1 MSVAGPRSGSKL
13 AGAASKS
20 YNVAAIWEKT
30 AALSEGQLRAI
41 ESLGQC
47 CSQRPLPSHVVD
59 DVRSA
64 SSAQG
69 GAEPGSGGAAATSTS
84 SSGGAAAAA
93 SAASAA
99 ATAAAVSKD
108 SYVGTLEDAVLHNTS
123 QFHKWHSEL
132 EAACASETEEK
143 YKRYAD
149 LLNCHVQSC
158 ETILHRVDL
167 TLEAFDALLAQHRDV
182 VGRSRSLHSS
192 CEQLVREKEALME
205 FAEAMRAKLRF
216 FDEFETVAAQ
226 FAALSVAQSSGVA
239 GGAAAA
245 GPPAPQQL
253 DGDQFLA
260 LLRKLDDCMAYVA
273 NNPQYADAA
282 QYSAKFKQ
290 LQGRALGAV
299 RTKVQQVLRAAVQQ
313 VQAAIQQAAAGAAA
327 GANGSLPSPSG
338 GGSAQAAAA
347 GAVPQLAEGAEVP
360 MLYVRFRA
368 AAEPNIKGLLREVE
382 SRSGRPEYLR
392 LLQELH
398 TLYGQARLA
407 LIGPYVD
414 ARIAAYAAG
423 QPLPLFTRNGCE
435 HLGRVCQLEVQ
446 LFEHFFPGQQQ
457 AAAAADGAAAAGG
470 GKPAGARSA
479 GHGAGAGAGPVLP
492 SSAEALSPLLE
503 PLATM
508 LYDHLRPAV
517 VVMQDLDELCELV
530 DILKHEVMG
539 EQLARRGPGGEALKP
554 LLGRCLADVQ
564 GRLIFR
570 VQAYIRDEISGYVL
584 TPEDT
589 DYPAKLLDAAS
600 ASASSASA
608 AAAAEQQQHHHS
620 HSADDVPDGNGA
632 AVASSSSDA
641 AAAATAARPPPSADP
656 YASLFPPLRATL
668 LVLSKLYRAVDSK
681 IFGGLAQE
689 AVSACTVA
697 VQNAS
702 RAVAKRAAGS
712 APALAAATSAAAA
725 TGAGAAVA
733 AAAGAAAAG
742 MTSPLDAQLFMIRN
756 LLFLREQI
764 VPFDVD
770 FAVTDIDLDFSHMR
784 DHLRRIMVGQESLFT
799 LGPSNAMVRMLGASG
814 PRVLTYQLDSK
825 KELEKAL
832 KSVCEALIMALTK
845 VAVEPM
851 LSFITKVTA
860 VRLAGQSSGAAAQ
873 ATKPMREQAFA
884 STAKLGE
891 MVGRVNAAM
900 AAGGPLAA
908 AVSKMRLYLPNPATH
923 AILLKPVK
931 SNIAEAHG
939 QIAKLLQTD
948 YTPEEA
954 AEVPLHNPQQ
964 LQAVLEAL

>member
-1 MSVAGPRSGSKL
+1 MSQSSGLRAPGKQL

-30 AALSEGQLRAI
+30 AALSESQLRAV
-41 ESLGQC
+41 EALGQSC
-47 CSQRPLPSHVVD
+47 AQRPLPSHVVD
-59 DVRSA
+59 DVRS
-64 SSAQG
+64 
-69 GAEPGSGGAAATSTS
+69 
-84 SSGGAAAAA
+84 
-93 SAASAA
+93 
-99 ATAAAVSKD
+99 TAVEAPLDQAHAKD

-149 LLNCHVQSC
+149 LLSSHVGSC
-158 ETILHRVDL
+158 ETILGKVDL
-167 TLEAFDALLAQHRDV
+167 TLEAFDSLLSQHRDV
-182 VGRSRSLHSS
+182 AGRSRALHAS
-192 CEQLVREKEALME
+192 CEQLVREKEALVE
-205 FAEAMRAKLRF
+205 FADALRAKLRF
-216 FDEFETVAAQ
+216 FDEFETVYAQFNAAQ
-226 FAALSVAQSSGVA
+226 LS
-239 GGAAAA
+239 
-245 GPPAPQQL
+245 L
-253 DGDQFLA
+253 DADQFLT

-273 NNPQYADAA
+273 NNPQYADAG
-282 QYSAKFKQ
+282 QYSAKFRQ

-299 RTKVQQVLRAAVQQ
+299 RSKVQQVLRAAVQQ
-313 VQAAIQQAAAGAAA
+313 VQAAIQQAAAGGGGAAA
-327 GANGSLPSPSG
+327 GASTNGGAPSPTG
-338 GGSAQAAAA
+338 AAPAAPGAGAAPSAP

-382 SRSGRPEYLR
+382 ARAGRPEYAR
-392 LLQELH
+392 LLAECH
-398 TLYGQARLA
+398 NLYAQARLA
-407 LIGPYVD
+407 LISPYVQQ
-414 ARIAAYAAG
+414 RIAQYAA

-446 LFEHFFPGQQQ
+446 LFEHFFPGQAQAQQ
-457 AAAAADGAAAAGG
+457 DSA
-470 GKPAGARSA
+470 KPAGPTPGAKGSKPGAPGGPQASA
-479 GHGAGAGAGPVLP
+479 PAPALP
-492 SSAEALSPLLE
+492 SSAEALAPLLE
-503 PLATM
+503 PLATL
-508 LYDHLRPAV
+508 LYDQLRPAV

-530 DILKHEVMG
+530 DILKHEVLG
-539 EQLARRGPGGEALKP
+539 EQLARRGVGGEALKP

-570 VQAYIRDEISGYVL
+570 VQAYIRDEISSYSVA
-584 TPEDT
+584 PDDV
-589 DYPAKLLDAAS
+589 DYPAKLLEQAAAAAREQDAQPSSSPSGDDNGQPDGDAAGSANGTSSAAAGAS
-600 ASASSASA
+600 ASA
-608 AAAAEQQQHHHS
+608 
-620 HSADDVPDGNGA
+620 GGA
-632 AVASSSSDA
+632 
-641 AAAATAARPPPSADP
+641 SADP
-656 YASLFPPLRATL
+656 YVSLFPPLKATL

-702 RAVAKRAAGS
+702 RLIAKKAA
-712 APALAAATSAAAA
+712 APAPASGPAAAA
-725 TGAGAAVA
+725 AAAA
-733 AAAGAAAAG
+733 AAAGGGGSA
-742 MTSPLDAQLFMIRN
+742 TTPLDAQLFMIRN

-784 DHLRRIMVGQESLFT
+784 EHLRRIMVGQESLFT

-814 PRVLTYQLDSK
+814 PRVLTFQLDSK

-860 VRLAGQSSGAAAQ
+860 VRLASGHGGAPA
-873 ATKPMREQAFA
+873 KPMREQAFA
-884 STAKLGE
+884 SVPKLAE
-891 MVGRVNAAM
+891 VVGRVNAALGP
-900 AAGGPLAA
+900 GGPLPA
-908 AVSKMRLYLPNPATH
+908 AVGKMRLYLPNPATH

-939 QIAKLLQTD
+939 QVAKLLQSD

-954 AEVPLHNPQQ
+954 AEVPLYNPQQ
-964 LQAVLEAL
+964 LAAVLEQL

>member
-1 MSVAGPRSGSKL
+1 MSGAGPRPGSKL

-30 AALSEGQLRAI
+30 AALSENQLRAI

-59 DVRSA
+59 DVRST
-64 SSAQG
+64 SSAPD
-69 GAEPGSGGAAATSTS
+69 GAEPGSVGSAAPSTGSGSSGAA
-84 SSGGAAAAA
+84 
-93 SAASAA
+93 AA

-158 ETILHRVDL
+158 ETILHKVDL
-167 TLEAFDALLAQHRDV
+167 TLEAFDSLLSQHRDV
-182 VGRSRSLHSS
+182 VGRSKSLHSS

-239 GGAAAA
+239 GAGGAATQ
-245 GPPAPQQL
+245 PQQL

-313 VQAAIQQAAAGAAA
+313 VQAAIQQAASAASGGAAGGA
-327 GANGSLPSPSG
+327 GANGAQPSPTG
-338 GGSAQAAAA
+338 NSAPQAAA
-347 GAVPQLAEGAEVP
+347 GSVPQLAEGAEVP

-382 SRSGRPEYLR
+382 ARAGRPEYLR

-398 TLYGQARLA
+398 TLYAQARLA

-414 ARIAAYAAG
+414 ARVAAYAAS

-457 AAAAADGAAAAGG
+457 AAAAAADGAAAGGAARAAG
-470 GKPAGARSA
+470 GKPVGT
-479 GHGAGAGAGPVLP
+479 HGAGSGATPVLP

-589 DYPAKLLDAAS
+589 DYPAKLLDAA
-600 ASASSASA
+600 AATT
-608 AAAAEQQQHHHS
+608 AAAAEQQHHHHS
-620 HSADDVPDGNGA
+620 HSAGDMPEGNGA
-632 AVASSSSDA
+632 AAASSSEVA
-641 AAAATAARPPPSADP
+641 AAAPAAAAADP

-712 APALAAATSAAAA
+712 APALAAANSAAAA
-725 TGAGAAVA
+725 TGAGAAVV
-733 AAAGAAAAG
+733 AAAGAAAAA

-799 LGPSNAMVRMLGASG
+799 LGPSNAVVRMLGASG

-860 VRLAGQSSGAAAQ
+860 VRLAGQSGGAAAQ

-884 STAKLGE
+884 SPAKLAE